1 MRFRKYFMV
10 VIFLSILF
18 CAGLFFPG
26 SALGLELTSPAF
38 KDGEVI
44 PEEYTC
50 KGEDISPALN
60 WNDAPEGTKSFVL
73 IMDDPDAPMGAWIH
87 WVIYNI
93 PGDAV
98 GLEKNVQPE
107 FLLGRGIMHGIN
119 SFRRPGYGGPCPP
132 PGPAHRYFFKLY
144 ALDTTLGLRPG
155 ASKGDVMR
163 AIQGHILESA
173 QIIGSFKR

>member
-10 VIFLSILF
+10 VIFLSILS
-18 CAGLFFPG
+18 CAGLFFSG
-26 SALGLELTSPAF
+26 SALGLELTSTAF

-93 PGDAV
+93 PGDA
-98 GLEKNVQPE
+98 
-107 FLLGRGIMHGIN
+107 
-119 SFRRPGYGGPCPP
+119 
-132 PGPAHRYFFKLY
+132 
-144 ALDTTLGLRPG
+144 
-155 ASKGDVMR
+155 
-163 AIQGHILESA
+163 
-173 QIIGSFKR
+173 